1 VTFAERDAL
10 EVDALQTDRYL
21 EALLAAGDRAASDA
35 PSDASLDSNVRVAAA
50 RLRRDLGRVHP
61 SFRFEE
67 RLAARLAELAA
78 AMRVGA
84 AAGAEGMVIPF
95 GGPPG
100 LEDPAGDDADHAEGP
115 EGGPGLHR
123 PFLIG
128 GAMASAALSI
138 AGAAYIAWRR
148 SRTPI
153 SPMAWAVR
161 AARQRKLD

>member
-1 VTFAERDAL
+1 VTLSERDTL
-10 EVDALQTDRYL
+10 DVDALRTDRYL
-21 EALLAAGDRAASDA
+21 EALLAAGDRAATDA
-35 PSDASLDSNVRVAAA
+35 PSAAELDPAIRLSAA

-67 RLAARLAELAA
+67 RLASRLAEAAA
-78 AMRVGA
+78 AMRLGA
-84 AAGAEGMVIPF
+84 AAGGEGMVVPF
-95 GGPPG
+95 ASPTV
-100 LEDPAGDDADHAEGP
+100 DPAGQDADPDDGEAP
-115 EGGPGLHR
+115 AGLHR

-148 SRTPI
+148 ARPPL

-161 AARQRKLD
+161 TARQRRLD

>member
-1 VTFAERDAL
+1 MTFAERDAL
-10 EVDALQTDRYL
+10 DVDALRTDRYL
-21 EALLAAGDRAASDA
+21 DALLAAGDRAASDA
-35 PSDASLDSNVRVAAA
+35 PSDATLDPAVRVAAA

-67 RLAARLAELAA
+67 RLAGRLAEMAA

-84 AAGAEGMVIPF
+84 AAGAEGMVVPF
-95 GGPPG
+95 GPPPG
-100 LEDPAGDDADHAEGP
+100 LDEPVADDGDPEGP

-148 SRTPI
+148 SRAPL

-161 AARQRKLD
+161 AARQRRLD